1 MTARFGETFAV
12 TVDNMESSIMHRIV
26 ARRQAIKNERV
37 AGNALCTYSIS
48 VEYMRIYPIFTA
60 RNISKQPAA
69 EMNRVCG
76 DYRRRVCMAAMF

>member
-1 MTARFGETFAV
+1 MRHAR
-12 TVDNMESSIMHRIV
+12 
-26 ARRQAIKNERV
+26 
-37 AGNALCTYSIS
+37 IS
-48 VEYMRIYPIFTA
+48 AEYMRIYPIFTA